1 MRRRLYF
8 ILPDLHTAD
17 TIQQELLLARVETSH
32 IHFLARDGINLG
44 QLSVANLLQRSDLIH
59 GLQIGLFAGGLTGL
73 LAGLVIAFYPELG
86 SSVGMGAA
94 LLLAVFGAVVGAW
107 ASGMIGVSLP
117 NSRLKGFQQ
126 AIDAGRILLMV
137 DVPYRR
143 VAEIRR
149 LIESHHPE
157 AHAGGED
164 THIPAFP

>member
-8 ILPDLHTAD
+8 VLPDLKSAD
-17 TIQQELLLARVETSH
+17 TIQRELLLARIEAGH
-32 IHFLARDGINLG
+32 IHFLAREGINLG

-59 GLQIGLFAGGLTGL
+59 GLEIGLVAGGLTGL
-73 LAGLVIAFYPELG
+73 LTGLGIALYPEFG
-86 SSVGMGAA
+86 SAVGMGAA
-94 LLLAVFGAVVGAW
+94 LLLAVFGAIVGAW
-107 ASGMIGVSLP
+107 ASGMIAISLP

-143 VAEIRR
+143 VAEIRA

-157 AHAGGED
+157 VRGGGQD
-164 THIPAFP
+164 HHIPAFP

>member
-8 ILPDLHTAD
+8 VLPDLATAD
-17 TIQQELLLARVETSH
+17 TIQKELLLARIDEGH

-73 LAGLVIAFYPELG
+73 TAGLVIAFYPELG
-86 SSVGMGAA
+86 NAVGMGAA
-94 LLLAVFGAVVGAW
+94 LLLAVFGAFVGAW
-107 ASGMIGVSLP
+107 VSGMIAVSLP

-143 VAEIRR
+143 VAEIRT

-157 AHAGGED
+157 ARPGGED

>member
-8 ILPDLHTAD
+8 VLPDLVTAD
-17 TIQQELLLARVETSH
+17 TIQKELLLARIDAGH

-44 QLSVANLLQRSDLIH
+44 QLSVANLLQRTDLTH
-59 GLQIGLFAGGLTGL
+59 GLQIGLIAGGLTGL
-73 LAGLVIAFYPELG
+73 AAGLVVAFYPQLG
-86 SSVGMGAA
+86 NMVGMGAA
-94 LLLAVFGAVVGAW
+94 LLLAVFGALVGAW
-107 ASGMIGVSLP
+107 ISGMIAISLP

-143 VAEIRR
+143 VEEIRA

-157 AHAGGED
+157 ARAGGQD